1 MDDTLTLSLTGVR
14 VLEPATVA
22 AAPAAKRMMI
32 SCGADVT
39 KAETPGGNLLHP
51 VGWGHSLPAQVDNN
65 PLFHLVN
72 TGKRMVMPDLK
83 KPEGM
88 VALGRILE
96 FPELLSH
103 LVTAMCRSGKAKC
116 LSAKTEAL
124 MKTRPC
130 VRREAL
136 FAANDIPSERL
147 CHYSEVSHDPQALAN
162 DCFDTVSYSDG
173 RTPAMPVPPI
183 GFSDYVRRK
192 TVPHASH
199 GTRHPRR
206 ADGGGLYGRRAGRS
220 RRSGRP
226 GLIPLACLDKRT

>member
-1 MDDTLTLSLTGVR
+1 MVT
-14 VLEPATVA
+14 
-22 AAPAAKRMMI
+22 
-32 SCGADVT
+32 CGADVT
-39 KAETPGGNLLHP
+39 KAEAPGGDLLRP
-51 VGWGHSLPAQVDNN
+51 VGWEHSLPAQADSN
-65 PLFHLVN
+65 PLFHLAN
-72 TGKRMVMPDLK
+72 TGKRMAVPDLK

-88 VALGRILE
+88 AALARIPGL
-96 FPELLSH
+96 PELLSH
-103 LVTAMCRSGKAKC
+103 PDLADLTAIRRSGKAKR

-124 MKTRPC
+124 IKTLPC

-220 RRSGRP
+220 RRSGRS